1 MAPIRLRHPKG
12 VSTIEVSLDP
22 EFTVQDLQQE
32 IYASSN
38 ILPSR
43 QIRQFCFQPS
53 TLDFF

>member
-32 IYASSN
+32 IYASSA

-43 QIRQFCFQPS
+43 QIRQFCF
-53 TLDFF
+53 